1 MELFVWINQ
10 QLLRMDWLSALVRW
24 LLLVAGL
31 LALPLPYFQARR
43 VGEVAM
49 VADQAHYAGLSM
61 FAPGAQVRLGIDPT
75 QVRFLDR

>member
-1 MELFVWINQ
+1 MPGDDT
-10 QLLRMDWLSALVRW
+10 RGTSGLSSEM
-24 LLLVAGL
+24 
-31 LALPLPYFQARR
+31 R

-61 FAPGAQVRLGIDPT
+61 FAPGAPVRLGIDPT